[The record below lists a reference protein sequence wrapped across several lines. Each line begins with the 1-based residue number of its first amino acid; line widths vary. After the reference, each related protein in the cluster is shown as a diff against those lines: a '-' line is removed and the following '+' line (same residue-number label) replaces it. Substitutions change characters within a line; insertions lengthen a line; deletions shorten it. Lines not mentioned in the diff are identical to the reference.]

1 MCEKFQS
8 NFRKIGSTAKKK
20 KFFFFFGIGG
30 GGGGGVPRVTKTLA
44 AWQHCCAEILAVW
57 WTLRKI
63 SQKYTQNFFRVLHCF
78 FLEKNLKYLCHFVA
92 KLAQKCMFLCLKYST
107 NKCFVRKFSIKFGLF
122 ENFHKKQYFLE
133 NFHKNSLYWKIS
145 TIICFVLNFPQK
157 YALLANFYKKI
168 GVFKSC

>member
-1 MCEKFQS
+1 M
-8 NFRKIGSTAKKK
+8 IGISVSVTKGMQVFFTNEILQILKWDSKGSQPVKKSAYTWTLSK
-20 KFFFFFGIGG
+20 W
-30 GGGGGVPRVTKTLA
+30 GGGGVPRVTKTLA

-122 ENFHKKQYFLE
+122 ENFHKK
-133 NFHKNSLYWKIS
+133 
-145 TIICFVLNFPQK
+145 
-157 YALLANFYKKI
+157 
-168 GVFKSC
+168 